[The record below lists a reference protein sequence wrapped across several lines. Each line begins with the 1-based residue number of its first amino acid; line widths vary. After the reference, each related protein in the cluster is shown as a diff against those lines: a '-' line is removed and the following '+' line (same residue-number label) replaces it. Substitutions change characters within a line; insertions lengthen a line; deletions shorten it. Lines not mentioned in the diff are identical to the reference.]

1 MNRAAC
7 GAAMGVTLSSED
19 DLPPRDRWARLRF
32 AIIGPLLAAPPA
44 AGDLHEA
51 LTVLAAKTWRHPFTG
66 LDVRFGVSTIERW
79 LYAAKRAAD
88 PVRALRNQVRRDIGR
103 FPSLSAEAVAAL
115 TTQYGNHPGWTAQLH
130 HDNLRVTLAAVGI
143 QCPSYPSVR
152 RYLKAAGLLRR
163 RPPKRSTDGAITA
176 RDRLE
181 QREVRSYEV
190 EHVLQLLHLDFH
202 HGSRKVLTRS
212 GAYVKPLLVG
222 FIDDRSRFLCHAQWY
237 TNEGSRELVHGLCQA
252 LQKVGLPRSLMTDN
266 GSAMISGEFTAGL
279 HHLGILHLPTLPYS
293 PHVNGKQEH
302 LWGRVEGRLLAML
315 EGEESLTLEQLN
327 LATQAW
333 ITQEYHRTVHSELG
347 ETPMQRFLAGPSV
360 ARDCPGSDALR
371 DAFRIEVKRKQRRSD
386 GTVSLDGQRFE
397 IPSRYRGLEHIHLRY
412 ARWDFS
418 RVDLIDARTGQILC
432 PVRPLDKAANAD
444 ALRRRLDP
452 TSVSEQ
458 SAMPATGIAPLLKQ
472 MMADYAATGLPP
484 AYLPTAEKDDAV

>member
-1 MNRAAC
+1 MNGAAC
-7 GAAMGVTLSSED
+7 GAAMGVILSYDD

-32 AIIGPLLAAPPA
+32 AIIGPLLAAPPG
-44 AGDLHEA
+44 AGELHAA

-66 LDVRFGVSTIERW
+66 LDVRFGVSTLERW
-79 LYAAKRAAD
+79 YYTAKKAAD
-88 PVRALRNQVRRDIGR
+88 PVQVLRNQVRHDIGR
-103 FPSLSAEAVAAL
+103 FPSLSAEAVQSL
-115 TTQYGNHPGWTAQLH
+115 TTQYHAHPGWTAQLL
-130 HDNLRVTLAAVGI
+130 HDNLRVILTADEVK
-143 QCPSYPSVR
+143 CPSYPSVR
-152 RYLKAAGLLRR
+152 RYLKAQGLLRR
-163 RPPKRSTDGAITA
+163 RPLKRSSDGAIAA

-202 HGSRKVLTRS
+202 HGSRKGLTRS

-293 PHVNGKQEH
+293 PHVNGKQEN
-302 LWGRVEGRLLAML
+302 LWGRIEGRLIAML
-315 EGEESLTLEQLN
+315 EGEENLTLEQLN

-347 ETPMQRFLAGPSV
+347 QTPMQRYLAGPNV
-360 ARDCPGSDALR
+360 GRECPGSEDLR
-371 DAFRIEVKRKQRRSD
+371 AAFRIEIKRKQRRSD

-397 IPSRYRGLEHIHLRY
+397 IPSRYRRLDQIHLRY
-412 ARWDFS
+412 ARWDLS
-418 RVDLIDARTGQILC
+418 GVDLIDARSGQVLC
-432 PVRPLDKAANAD
+432 PVRPLDKAANAE
-444 ALRRRLDP
+444 ALRRRVDP
-452 TSVSEQ
+452 TAIDT
-458 SAMPATGIAPLLKQ
+458 SAMPATGIAPLLKK
-472 MMADYAATGLPP
+472 MIADYAATGLPP
-484 AYLPTAEKDDAV
+484 AYFPTEKDDC

>member
-1 MNRAAC
+1 M
-7 GAAMGVTLSSED
+7 SSED

-32 AIIGPLLAAPPA
+32 AIIGPLLAAPPVV
-44 AGDLHEA
+44 GELHEA
-51 LTVLAAKTWRHPFTG
+51 LTLLAAKTWRHPFTG

-103 FPSLSAEAVAAL
+103 FPSLSVEAVAAL
-115 TTQYGNHPGWTAQLH
+115 STQYQHHPGWTAQLH
-130 HDNLRVTLAAVGI
+130 HDNLRVTLRAAGLLY
-143 QCPSYPSVR
+143 PSYPSVR
-152 RYLKAAGLLRR
+152 RYLKAQGLVRR
-163 RPPKRSTDGAITA
+163 RPPKRSSDGAIAA

-222 FIDDRSRFLCHAQWY
+222 FIDDRSRFLAHAQWY
-237 TNEGSRELVHGLCQA
+237 TSEGSRELVHGLCQA

-279 HHLGILHLPTLPYS
+279 HRLSILHLPTLPYS

-302 LWGRVEGRLLAML
+302 LWGRIEGRLLAML
-315 EGEESLTLEQLN
+315 EGEATLTLEQLN

-347 ETPMQRFLAGPSV
+347 ETPMQRFLAGPNVDPRLSGQRRITRCLSHRGQ
-360 ARDCPGSDALR
+360 AQAASLRRHGEPRRSALR
-371 DAFRIEVKRKQRRSD
+371 NPLPISRSGAYPPALCPLGLQPRRSD
-386 GTVSLDGQRFE
+386 R
-397 IPSRYRGLEHIHLRY
+397 R
-412 ARWDFS
+412 
-418 RVDLIDARTGQILC
+418 
-432 PVRPLDKAANAD
+432 
-444 ALRRRLDP
+444 ALR
-452 TSVSEQ
+452 TN
-458 SAMPATGIAPLLKQ
+458 PLSGPPPRD
-472 MMADYAATGLPP
+472 AGDRHRAA
-484 AYLPTAEKDDAV
+484 AQANDR

>member
-1 MNRAAC
+1 MNGAGC
-7 GAAMGVTLSSED
+7 GVTMGATLSSED
-19 DLPPRDRWARLRF
+19 DLPQRDRWARLRF
-32 AIIGPLLAAPPA
+32 AIVGPLLAAPPA
-44 AGDLHEA
+44 AGELHEA

-66 LDVRFGVSTIERW
+66 LDLRFGVSTIERW
-79 LYAAKRAAD
+79 LYAAKKAAD
-88 PVRALRNQVRRDIGR
+88 PVQALRCQVRRDIGR

-115 TTQYGNHPGWTAQLH
+115 TAQYRDHPAWTAQLH
-130 HDNLRVTLAAVGI
+130 HDNLRVTLAAAGI
-143 QCPSYPSVR
+143 KCPSYASVR
-152 RYLKAAGLLRR
+152 RYLKAQGLLRK
-163 RPPKRSTDGAITA
+163 RPPKRLTDGAVAA

-190 EHVLQLLHLDFH
+190 EHVLQLLHVDFH
-202 HGSRKVLTRS
+202 HGSRKVLTRR
-212 GAYVKPLLVG
+212 GTYVKPLLVG

-279 HHLGILHLPTLPYS
+279 HHLGILHLPTLPFS
-293 PHVNGKQEH
+293 PHVNGKQEN
-302 LWGRVEGRLLAML
+302 LWGRIEGRLLAML
-315 EGEESLTLEQLN
+315 EGEANLTLEQLN

-333 ITQEYHRTVHSELG
+333 ITQEYHRTVHSELR
-347 ETPMQRFLAGPSV
+347 ETPMQRFLAGPNV
-360 ARDCPGSDALR
+360 ARECPGSEALR

-397 IPSRYRGLEHIHLRY
+397 IPSRYRRLEQIHLRY
-412 ARWDFS
+412 ARWDFT
-418 RVDLIDARTGQILC
+418 RVDLIDARSGQILC

-452 TSVSEQ
+452 AATTDT

-484 AYLPTAEKDDAV
+484 AYLPTPEKDDAV